1 MIARFPSAAQSSD
14 WRFRNAAAMAVGCI
28 VEGLQD
34 PAESDVEPII
44 PLIWN
49 LTQDKKAC
57 VRDTAVWSIGR
68 IIEFLPQFIPT
79 KLQVL
84 VDGLMQRLAD
94 EPRVAFSTCWTFSA
108 LVKAAYEASTKVLER
123 RKSVSLVLLLRFTRT
138 RKRKLIDQIRSFY
151 RRSIR

>member
-1 MIARFPSAAQSSD
+1 
-14 WRFRNAAAMAVGCI
+14 MAVGCI

-79 KLQVL
+79 KVQVL

-108 LVKAAYEASTKVLER
+108 LVKAAYEASTKVLGR
-123 RKSVSLVLLLRFTRT
+123 RMSVSLVLLLRFTRT